1 MRRALRRAG
10 VLLVAVAAASVG
22 AARAQAPAQTPQQA
36 QQALPEGTLVAPG
49 QMIAPELALASGGPI
64 GREVAPLLGREPLLL
79 VYWRP
84 RDGQGEKALARAAK
98 LAPAGVR
105 FLQVAVIAQNQP
117 ESDIAE
123 RLAANGVTGQPP
135 RQDPGHF
142 GIMVGVDA
150 MPSFVLIDATGVL
163 RAVGGTDI
171 THNAAIG
178 TTILEAA
185 TLAAKKQPVPTLG
198 FIKPSRAYR
207 LLDAPLPGIG
217 VGEFGSA
224 DERPLEQLLA
234 PKRRTLLVYWAP
246 QCTHCREAL
255 PKLAAWY
262 PHRPADLDVIDIARG
277 DAPAQIDEAAKFAS
291 AFPWTH
297 VVDRQRFGSL
307 RLQVSETPTAFVI
320 EPDQTISAV
329 HTGGGIDWAKWLGSR

>member
-185 TLAAKKQPVPTLG
+185 TLAGKKQPVPTLG
-198 FIKPSRAYR
+198 FMKPSRAYR
-207 LLDAPLPGIG
+207 LLDTPLPGIG
-217 VGEFGSA
+217 VGEFAST
-224 DERPLEQLLA
+224 DEKPLEQLLA